1 MTSGLRERQK
11 AERRRRIE
19 AAAREVFREKGYE
32 AATTR
37 EIAERAEVS
46 IGTLFAYAADKR
58 ELLVMVY
65 RDELHELTE
74 ATFETVPFDASL
86 LEQLMHVLTP
96 RYAYWNADP
105 SLARHAVRETFAS
118 IYSRTTDPS
127 SGERMPPEHLLQLRL
142 VQLIATGQ
150 RDGRVVPTEDP
161 ELIARLVLDIY
172 LSENRSW
179 LADVEPL
186 LAIGVARLHDALE
199 LGLRA
204 LAVHYENSR
213 SNTIPNPRR
222 RGSS

>member
-1 MTSGLRERQK
+1 MVLGLRERQK

-74 ATFETVPFDASL
+74 ATFETVPLDAPL

-105 SLARHAVRETFAS
+105 KLARHAVRETFAS
-118 IYSRTTDPS
+118 NYSPTEGPPG
-127 SGERMPPEHLLQLRL
+127 GERTSPEQLLRQRL
-142 VQLIATGQ
+142 VQLIAAGQ
-150 RDGRVVPTEDP
+150 RDGHVLASEDP
-161 ELIARLVLDIY
+161 ELIARVVLDIY

-179 LADVEPL
+179 LAEAEPL
-186 LAIGVARLHDALE
+186 LAIGVARLRDALE
-199 LGLRA
+199 LALRA

-213 SNTIPNPRR
+213 SKRIPKPRR